1 MTPLMTECFYVEP
14 PDIPA
19 GMTVREY
26 QCRRPR
32 QRRRL
37 RRYVKRS

>member
-26 QCRRPR
+26 QRRRPR